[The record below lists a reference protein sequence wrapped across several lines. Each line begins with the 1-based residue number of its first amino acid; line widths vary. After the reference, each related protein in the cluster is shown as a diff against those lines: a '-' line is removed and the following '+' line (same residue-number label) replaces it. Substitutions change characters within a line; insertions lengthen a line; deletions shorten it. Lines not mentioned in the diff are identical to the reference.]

1 MNPFDS
7 FVLVLG
13 FSSSRLDKDSLSG
26 ADMKNEGFAPPGFFS
41 KLIATILSKSTD
53 IACRDQSEIL
63 SQHLVIFCY
72 GAQKFRLRHIAALN
86 CVIVDVEGKYALGVL
101 RILEDLAQTVLDECM
116 KTVKSRV
123 FLPVETGPHSSIQ
136 QHSLATCAEKMKS
149 EYFILLPV
157 VERAVRENLPL
168 VNPGSRHVLKA
179 SEIPANLRKFVL
191 LKILLQLYDCFLSY
205 RWDTADQKLVTLLFE
220 ALSLLVIGDELK
232 GIDVFADIKR
242 LQPGRSF
249 VKDFA
254 FALINTFIIIPILT
268 HNALKRMKA
277 ADFKADEID
286 NMLLELIL
294 ALHVVEINPSKRI
307 YPIMMGNLNPVSGKR
322 EPFDWNMLNDIAGE
336 FVAYMCIYMYVYV
349 YMCIYVC
356 ACVYFYINV
365 CIFV

>member
-1 MNPFDS
+1 MVSIWLSTLHVYTNKGPEWTLNPFDS

-136 QHSLATCAEKMKS
+136 TSLQTLSGCNPGGRSSKTL
-149 EYFILLPV
+149 LLP
-157 VERAVRENLPL
+157 
-168 VNPGSRHVLKA
+168 SSTH
-179 SEIPANLRKFVL
+179 
-191 LKILLQLYDCFLSY
+191 LSSSQS
-205 RWDTADQKLVTLLFE
+205 WPTM
-220 ALSLLVIGDELK
+220 LSSVW
-232 GIDVFADIKR
+232 R
-242 LQPGRSF
+242 L
-249 VKDFA
+249 
-254 FALINTFIIIPILT
+254 
-268 HNALKRMKA
+268 
-277 ADFKADEID
+277 
-286 NMLLELIL
+286 LIL
-294 ALHVVEINPSKRI
+294 KQ
-307 YPIMMGNLNPVSGKR
+307 MK
-322 EPFDWNMLNDIAGE
+322 
-336 FVAYMCIYMYVYV
+336 
-349 YMCIYVC
+349 
-356 ACVYFYINV
+356 
-365 CIFV
+365 